1 MNVSAK
7 DVGTGREQKIT
18 ITASSGLSK
27 EEIDKMM
34 KDAESHA
41 GEDEK
46 KKGEIEARNRLDGL
60 VYSVEKTFSENK
72 DKLDATATG
81 ELETAI
87 SESKTALVGEDAD
100 AMNSAFERLQ
110 TASHKL
116 AEVIYNQTTSQP
128 SATTDE
134 QANSA
139 SAGGDTTSSSTSGG
153 SDDNVIDAEYVDVDE
168 EEKK

>member
-1 MNVSAK
+1 
-7 DVGTGREQKIT
+7 
-18 ITASSGLSK
+18 LSK

-46 KKGEIEARNRLDGL
+46 KKAEIEARNRLDGL

-72 DKLDATATG
+72 DKLDSGAAG

-87 SESKTALVGEDAD
+87 SEAKTALNGSDAD
-100 AMNSAFERLQ
+100 QMNSAFERLQ

-116 AEVIYNQTTSQP
+116 AEVLYSQAGADSGG
-128 SATTDE
+128 SATTEE
-134 QANSA
+134 QASSA
-139 SAGGDTTSSSTSGG
+139 SAGGDTTSSTTSG
-153 SDDNVIDAEYVDVDE
+153 DDNVIDAEYVDVDD
-168 EEKK
+168 EKK